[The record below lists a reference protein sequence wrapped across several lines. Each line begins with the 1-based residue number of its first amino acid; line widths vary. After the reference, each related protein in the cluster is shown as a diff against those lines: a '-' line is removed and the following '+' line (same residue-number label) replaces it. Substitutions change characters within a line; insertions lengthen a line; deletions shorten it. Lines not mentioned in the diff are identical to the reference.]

1 MGQIYLEFG
10 DVDSL
15 VELIKEAKEKAD
27 VLNDI
32 SIEKLRMVLS
42 GKKFPIRIPIEL
54 NSITDLTVNPMIKK
68 IFGKKM
74 DEAARKALV
83 ALLEIE

>member
-1 MGQIYLEFG
+1 MGQVYLEFG
-10 DVDSL
+10 DLESL
-15 VELIKEAKEKAD
+15 MEVIKEAKEKAD

-32 SIEKLRMVLS
+32 STEKLRTVLS
-42 GKKFPIRIPIEL
+42 GKKFPIRVPFNL
-54 NSITDLTVNPMIKK
+54 DSITDLTVNPMIKK